1 MNDNI
6 KVKSDTIT
14 LRQLKARN
22 RKLKKQLRAEQGKLV
37 LMDRLT
43 VENLNLPS
51 HIRRVKEEIKEKE
64 RSLYLDSYNSYTPI
78 A

>member
-1 MNDNI
+1 MNDNV

-22 RKLKKQLRAEQGKLV
+22 RKLKKQLRAEKRKLT
-37 LMDRLT
+37 LMEHLAL
-43 VENLNLPS
+43 ENANLPS
-51 HIRRVKEEIKEKE
+51 RIRSLKEEVKEKE
-64 RSLYLDSYNSYTPI
+64 RSLYLDSYNSYTPY